1 MINHGFQKQPI
12 AITGAGKREKINGPL
27 IDAQETSSG
36 NSQKYPKE
44 VDNNPGPPSIGE
56 ITEAVC
62 ETAAF

>member
-56 ITEAVC
+56 I
-62 ETAAF
+62 